1 MSLQPAFIWGLLIG
15 GLVGVVLERVVGR
28 PVDRFFVDPLTRAW
42 ASDQDRSGAWKA
54 AQRGLKKR
62 SAAAADQYRSAAL
75 AELTMVQNA
84 AWGRAMNGDVKAGTL
99 VVRTV
104 EQKCRLLGA

>member
-1 MSLQPAFIWGLLIG
+1 MP
-15 GLVGVVLERVVGR
+15 RY
-28 PVDRFFVDPLTRAW
+28 DTTRARHREVLALELATQGVSW
-42 ASDQDRSGAWKA
+42 TQISEHLGYQDRSGAWKA

-84 AWGRAMNGDVKAGTL
+84 AWSRAMNGDVKAGTL

-104 EQKCRLLGA
+104 EQKCRLLGV